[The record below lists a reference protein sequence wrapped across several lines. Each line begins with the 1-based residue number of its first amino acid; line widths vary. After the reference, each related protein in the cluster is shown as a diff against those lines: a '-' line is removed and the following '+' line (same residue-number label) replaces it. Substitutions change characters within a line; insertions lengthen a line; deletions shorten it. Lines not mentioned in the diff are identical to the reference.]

1 MLLIPN
7 EALRESNVTASDLLI
22 AEIDSVV
29 SNLTEEEEE
38 EEEEEE
44 AKEASSPSS
53 ASSSMPSLGTI
64 WLSPATISITKLR
77 NNRRFRAFEGIGSNF
92 VHRPSCM
99 TVTRQ
104 TKVKI
109 SQL

>member
-29 SNLTEEEEE
+29 SNLTEEEE